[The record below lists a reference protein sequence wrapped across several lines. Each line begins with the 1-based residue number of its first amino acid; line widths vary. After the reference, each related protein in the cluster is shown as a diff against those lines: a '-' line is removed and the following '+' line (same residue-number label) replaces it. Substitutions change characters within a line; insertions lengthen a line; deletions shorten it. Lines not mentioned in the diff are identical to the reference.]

1 MTWIFLPVLI
11 IVLRYYRNI
20 FVCFNNILK
29 KNRKMEYIHI
39 FLGGIHKCYRV
50 KWYFQLCID
59 ILQIIEWIV
68 LNISFDLSCTI
79 KIFEI
84 FNIFHSKTPFI
95 TPGLFYE
102 RYTPQSKV
110 KKKNFFWSNILKN
123 IYLLSKGEIWISS
136 LNSAFCSTSKYEILL
151 FYLKQTMF
159 IFRTKFS

>member
-1 MTWIFLPVLI
+1 MTWIFLSVLI

-29 KNRKMEYIHI
+29 KKKRKMEYIHT
-39 FLGGIHKCYRV
+39 FLGGIHKCYQV

-68 LNISFDLSCTI
+68 LNISSDLSCTI
-79 KIFEI
+79 KISEI
-84 FNIFHSKTPFI
+84 FNIFYSKAPFI

-102 RYTPQSKV
+102 RYTPQWKV
-110 KKKNFFWSNILKN
+110 KKNNFLIKYTQKYIFPVKRGNLNI
-123 IYLLSKGEIWISS
+123 
-136 LNSAFCSTSKYEILL
+136 AFEFSILQYVQVRDSI

-159 IFRTKFS
+159 IFWTKFS